1 MRQSDLQAARSC
13 HAALKLIVSRHA
25 GESADLRALRRVVD
39 LCRGFSEAI
48 DDGYAREKIGLLAE
62 FSAEMLAHSDH
73 QKWDRA
79 AMRGVDFLKQ
89 HIGGL
94 LELLESRLYSLEF
107 MRRPAA
113 ARSPALLSR

>member
-1 MRQSDLQAARSC
+1 MHQSDLEVARGY

-39 LCRGFSEAI
+39 LCRNFSEAL
-48 DDGYAREKIGLLAE
+48 DDGYSREKIRQLSEYA
-62 FSAEMLAHSDH
+62 AEMLSHGDH

-79 AMRGVDFLKQ
+79 ALRGIDFLKQ

-94 LELLESRLYSLEF
+94 LELLESRLYSLQYL
-107 MRRPAA
+107 RRPAA
-113 ARSPALLSR
+113 RSALLLSR